1 MPHYGFINLNT
12 RTIWTAGDPLF
23 ESYSFLL
30 CGLHSRE
37 GRSNIE
43 RFWMKKNHFKPVL
56 AFDTMFALLKK
67 AQIEEL
73 YLTGGLS
80 YKSLKEHEIARNGDM
95 IDFCTTTYS
104 SISNR
109 VSTVK
114 L

>member
-1 MPHYGFINLNT
+1 
-12 RTIWTAGDPLF
+12 
-23 ESYSFLL
+23 
-30 CGLHSRE
+30 
-37 GRSNIE
+37 
-43 RFWMKKNHFKPVL
+43 
-56 AFDTMFALLKK
+56 MFALVH
-67 AQIEEL
+67 QVHTEEL

-109 VSTVK
+109 VRVQFPINVYHIV

>member
-1 MPHYGFINLNT
+1 
-12 RTIWTAGDPLF
+12 
-23 ESYSFLL
+23 
-30 CGLHSRE
+30 
-37 GRSNIE
+37 
-43 RFWMKKNHFKPVL
+43 
-56 AFDTMFALLKK
+56 MFALLKK
-67 AQIEEL
+67 TQIEEL

-114 L
+114 LA